1 MADNPG
7 QPDQQQP
14 FSAATLVPR
23 LVRSLSKAQSTTGA
37 QQITSTASAEQA
49 TFSASARWISKQKA
63 TAIGHFT
70 KFTNKVGESSN
81 ALDFP
86 PTSWFGDVTGFSG
99 VDPTRGSSQSAD
111 AGHTPAEVPVNSIDA
126 TNNDPALV
134 DGESPEPTTLAK
146 KIRDVI
152 STIPS
157 LPSTISTSSSRL
169 WISPPI
175 APEAG
180 TDVGGPPPAP
190 TSVTHDLNLLAFLT
204 SSDVMNGSLER
215 GRQSVWSAL
224 DHLRPPYGKKRENA
238 TSPEAPQDAVLD
250 CLDDNNSVMM
260 YGPLEPD
267 DSSEVEI
274 ACSEI
279 VSVNGDG
286 EEIRT
291 PQPRFIPL
299 PSESI
304 DQVLMGGGGDFTG
317 GNGTNRGVEPTEVT
331 FVGMEQVRASA
342 EPARDQPP
350 MKEYRVWL
358 PSLTKISV
366 QTMWWGF
373 RIYLP
378 PPVLDILNNK
388 QLEAAKRAAII
399 TTALKWLMDHLP
411 LPLLPP
417 QMRPGVVVLRRL
429 VPYLGYIGGLIAWSW
444 TAIRS
449 FDKGYG
455 VVLTATWLLPIA
467 LIPGTWEVEEFP
479 TLHTDPQPSTSTP
492 Y

>member
-7 QPDQQQP
+7 PPDQQQS
-14 FSAATLVPR
+14 FLAATLVPR
-23 LVRSLSKAQSTTGA
+23 LVRSLSKAQSTTDT

-49 TFSASARWISKQKA
+49 TSSASTRWISKQKA

-70 KFTNKVGESSN
+70 KFTHKLGESSS

-99 VDPTRGSSQSAD
+99 TNLAQASSQGAS
-111 AGHTPAEVPVNSIDA
+111 AGHTPAEVPVNSVDA
-126 TNNDPALV
+126 TTNDPAVV

-169 WISPPI
+169 WISPSSIP
-175 APEAG
+175 PEVG
-180 TDVGGPPPAP
+180 TDGPPAP
-190 TSVTHDLNLLAFLT
+190 ASVTHDLNLLALLT
-204 SSDVMNGSLER
+204 SSDVMNGSFER

-224 DHLRPPYGKKRENA
+224 DHLRPPYSKKRENA

-291 PQPRFIPL
+291 PQPRFVPL

-304 DQVLMGGGGDFTG
+304 DRVLMRGGGDFTA
-317 GNGTNRGVEPTEVT
+317 GNGMHREVEPSEVA
-331 FVGMEQVRASA
+331 FVGMEQMWASA

-350 MKEYRVWL
+350 VKEYRVWL

-411 LPLLPP
+411 IPLLPP
-417 QMRPGVVVLRRL
+417 QMRPAVAVLRRL
-429 VPYLGYIGGLIAWSW
+429 VPYLGYMGGLIAWSW

-455 VVLTATWLLPIA
+455 VVLTATWLLPVA
-467 LIPGTWEVEEFP
+467 LIPGTWEVDEFP
-479 TLHTDPQPSTSTP
+479 TLHTDPQPPTSTP